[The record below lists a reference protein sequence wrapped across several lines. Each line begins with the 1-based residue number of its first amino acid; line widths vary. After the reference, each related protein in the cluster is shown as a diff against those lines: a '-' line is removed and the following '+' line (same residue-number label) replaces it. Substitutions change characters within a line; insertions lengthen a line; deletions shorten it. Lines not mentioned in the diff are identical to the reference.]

1 MTVKASRILL
11 IVTDASAG
19 RSVRDAL
26 AGTIHESSAR

>member
-1 MTVKASRILL
+1 MSAKASRILL

-26 AGTIHESSAR
+26 AGTIHQSFAR